1 LSLTCILFPYRCHNS
16 DRGVKCNHVRFQKHG
31 PKHLDDLHFLFD
43 KVYVRGAKASYPV
56 EISLGESSSDDDV
69 LEMSKILK
77 IVILPR
83 NPNQQ
88 EKVQTNVWSD

>member
-1 LSLTCILFPYRCHNS
+1 
-16 DRGVKCNHVRFQKHG
+16 VKCNHVRFKKHG
-31 PKHLDDLHFLFD
+31 PKNLDDLHFLFD
-43 KVYVRGAKASYPV
+43 KVYVRGANASYPR

-83 NPNQQ
+83 NPNRQ